1 MIFEEIREVICEQL
15 EVEPE
20 KVTLETT
27 FEELGADSL
36 DLFQVVIEIE
46 DKYGIQLEN
55 AERIKTV
62 KDAVDYV
69 TEVTNNILKALIGF
83 RKFNKIP
90 DFTLYFFEV
99 LGRQSDER

>member
-15 EVEPE
+15 EVAPE
-20 KVTLETT
+20 EVKLETT

-55 AERIKTV
+55 AESIKTV

-69 TEVTNNILKALIGF
+69 TNATK
-83 RKFNKIP
+83 
-90 DFTLYFFEV
+90 
-99 LGRQSDER
+99 

>member
-36 DLFQVVIEIE
+36 DLFQVVIVIE

-55 AERIKTV
+55 AEKIKTV

-69 TEVTNNILKALIGF
+69 TEATK
-83 RKFNKIP
+83 
-90 DFTLYFFEV
+90 
-99 LGRQSDER
+99 

>member
-69 TEVTNNILKALIGF
+69 TEVTNNK
-83 RKFNKIP
+83 
-90 DFTLYFFEV
+90 
-99 LGRQSDER
+99 

>member
-20 KVTLETT
+20 KVTLVTT

-36 DLFQVVIEIE
+36 DLFHVVIEIE

-55 AERIKTV
+55 AEKIKTV

-69 TEVTNNILKALIGF
+69 TEATK
-83 RKFNKIP
+83 
-90 DFTLYFFEV
+90 
-99 LGRQSDER
+99 

>member
-55 AERIKTV
+55 
-62 KDAVDYV
+62 
-69 TEVTNNILKALIGF
+69 N
-83 RKFNKIP
+83 
-90 DFTLYFFEV
+90 LYFSCW
-99 LGRQSDER
+99 LQ

>member
-1 MIFEEIREVICEQL
+1 MIFEEIRDVICEQL

-69 TEVTNNILKALIGF
+69 TEVTNNK
-83 RKFNKIP
+83 
-90 DFTLYFFEV
+90 
-99 LGRQSDER
+99 